1 MQQIKYWL
9 CVCIFLAGLPQIL
22 IAEENNNVDEQD
34 RRGITGT
41 YHEGQIPD
49 EMLEMSLAR
58 IRQLFAHE
66 VGHTLGMHTMRKQ
79 DRLSR

>member
-1 MQQIKYWL
+1 MNK
-9 CVCIFLAGLPQIL
+9 
-22 IAEENNNVDEQD
+22 IAE
-34 RRGITGT
+34 GLLAP
-41 YHEGQIPD
+41 YHEGQVPD

-58 IRQLFAHE
+58 TRQLYAHE